1 MKISRPIAR
10 RGSIM
15 VTLLLMVSVLALL
28 VATVASDSLQTLK
41 TTAQSGRDS
50 QAKYA
55 AYAGMETVMNE
66 LRKQDQYYGE
76 ESLGTRHG
84 RKEGRM
90 GELSDVR
97 YDVLIWNNMQASSS
111 GGGSSS
117 SAQADPMDGPDGV
130 QVQPDTVYMVSTG
143 RDQVKGQE
151 VVLTSMAGTARRV
164 RPVFEDAAFGR
175 SKLMVE
181 DDALVDAW
189 DSQGGWVQ
197 YVAGEFPDTNSSTSP
212 GGGNN
217 GGGNG
222 GGNNGGANEPT
233 PTVSDFEATLGTD
246 NKSGRTM
253 RLLSNSKLNGYFRV
267 GPGGGQAFSDDS
279 GTTTSSSG
287 GGRTI
292 GGSSDSG
299 SGSSTTTWGTATA
312 TTPDTQIAGQEG
324 VAGGGSSTAKYAK
337 VDDQTTDMPRFV
349 APYDADDLS
358 PPPTV
363 NNAPGEREERQGDG
377 SMVKVPTPPPP
388 VRLDPGGYESITVP
402 GNQTLELS
410 PGVYYFKKGMDV
422 SGKIKL
428 SGSDPVIVFVGE
440 KAVFSG
446 AEVNKDGRT
455 SALQLCF
462 TDEIKEETEVE
473 ALVAKVQGFF
483 DGPSGSSST
492 ADGGVGVP
500 TGSAEDYVK
509 SILTPIADVD
519 DPESREGAS
528 LLEIHGGSFHGS
540 ISGKNLV
547 TLSRGGEIFGGVMAN
562 IISFKGGA
570 IHQDLA
576 LKGSNLMNAGG
587 WTLEGVHQLR

>member
-1 MKISRPIAR
+1 
-10 RGSIM
+10 M
-15 VTLLLMVSVLALL
+15 VTLLLMISVLALL
-28 VATVASDSLQTLK
+28 VATVANDSLQTLK
-41 TTAQSGRDS
+41 TTSQSGRDS

-66 LRKQDQYYGE
+66 LRKQDQYSGE

-84 RKEGRM
+84 RKVGSM
-90 GELSDVR
+90 GELSDVK

-117 SAQADPMDGPDGV
+117 STQAEAMDGPEGI

-181 DDALVDAW
+181 GDTLVDAW

-197 YVAGEFPDTNSSTSP
+197 YVAGEFPDT
-212 GGGNN
+212 GGGTSAGGTGNTGGGN

-222 GGNNGGANEPT
+222 GGMEPE

-246 NKSGRTM
+246 NSSGRTM
-253 RLLSNSKLNGYFRV
+253 RLLGNSKLNGYYRV
-267 GPGGGQAFSDDS
+267 GPGAGQAFSDDS
-279 GTTTSSSG
+279 GTTTSSGSSSSSS
-287 GGRTI
+287 
-292 GGSSDSG
+292 SSDSD
-299 SGSSTTTWGTATA
+299 SGGTTKTTWGVATA
-312 TTPDTQIAGQEG
+312 TDPDTQIAGQKDVTG
-324 VAGGGSSTAKYAK
+324 GAGSNAKYAK
-337 VDDQTTDMPRFV
+337 VDDQTTEMPRFV
-349 APYDADDLS
+349 APYDVDDLS
-358 PPPTV
+358 PPPSV
-363 NNAPGEREERQGDG
+363 NNSPGEREEIQADG
-377 SMVKVPTPPPP
+377 SKVKVQTPPPP
-388 VRLDPGGYESITVP
+388 VRLEPGGYESITVP

-455 SALQLCF
+455 SSLQLCF
-462 TDEIKEETEVE
+462 TDEINEETEVD

-483 DGPSGSSST
+483 DAPSSSSSSSEDGPSLPTGSSGSS
-492 ADGGVGVP
+492 AG
-500 TGSAEDYVK
+500 DYVR
-509 SILTPIADVD
+509 SILTPVSDPEN
-519 DPESREGAS
+519 PESREGAS

-562 IISFKGGA
+562 VISLKGGA